1 MSGTELIM
9 GMEEVVQHIRELE
22 EREKNL
28 KEALAKKF
36 YDHYDDM
43 NYNKLNIARTV
54 GPNLGR
60 MIEHLIK
67 ENKRL
72 QEENM
77 SLQEENE
84 QKDADWNDWLN
95 GAFGD
100 DLYPISPSP
109 EPDEFVEKVKKLQ
122 EENAKYE
129 ENNPRCLVYEVE
141 KLGEMVDDEREMVKE
156 KARILANY
164 RSAMCDIENWNEDLE
179 CINDILP
186 HLKKLKEEI
195 KKLKEENGEL
205 EGKLEQAKEVA
216 YHCGVELFDDSDDE
230 SSS

>member
-1 MSGTELIM
+1 LKKFDCIIQEHVIEKERTEQKETMSGTELIM

-72 QEENM
+72 QEEN
-77 SLQEENE
+77 
-84 QKDADWNDWLN
+84 
-95 GAFGD
+95 
-100 DLYPISPSP
+100 
-109 EPDEFVEKVKKLQ
+109 
-122 EENAKYE
+122 AKYE

-186 HLKKLKEEI
+186 HLKKLKEEN
-195 KKLKEENGEL
+195 KKLKEEL
-205 EGKLEQAKEVA
+205 EKSQMSDKSARMTLSETIDKLEMAKEIA
-216 YHCGVELFDDSDDE
+216 YQCGVELFCDDDSSDE
-230 SSS
+230 D